1 VLSKGQKKAY
11 CNKASDTYPHQ
22 LGKCIKSEENA
33 SNQSG
38 FKIIVQCA
46 EVTSNTCLLCRIPF
60 PLSHS
65 NAARPVIMLD
75 SRPQMANLQGLCAAQ
90 FCIQQ
95 KKRKEKKN
103 YVGSETT
110 PQVN

>member
-1 VLSKGQKKAY
+1 
-11 CNKASDTYPHQ
+11 
-22 LGKCIKSEENA
+22 
-33 SNQSG
+33 
-38 FKIIVQCA
+38 
-46 EVTSNTCLLCRIPF
+46 
-60 PLSHS
+60 
-65 NAARPVIMLD
+65 MLD